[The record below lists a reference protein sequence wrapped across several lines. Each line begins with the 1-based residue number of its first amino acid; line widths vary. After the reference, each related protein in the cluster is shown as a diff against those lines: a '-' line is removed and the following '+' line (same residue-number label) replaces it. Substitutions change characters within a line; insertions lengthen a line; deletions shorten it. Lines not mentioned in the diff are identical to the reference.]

1 MGEYSIDNQV
11 VEFDQDRRIAW
22 EPVLSAASRE
32 EDKAY
37 IGQGLRHQWGYEL
50 ESVAPDV
57 TLVTEFFDCSRSP
70 EDFQNVLKGG
80 SVWTE
85 AIASSLD
92 KIRQLLE
99 D

>member
-1 MGEYSIDNQV
+1 
-11 VEFDQDRRIAW
+11 
-22 EPVLSAASRE
+22 
-32 EDKAY
+32 
-37 IGQGLRHQWGYEL
+37 
-50 ESVAPDV
+50 VAPDV